1 MNATAISVEN
11 NVQSETEQAV
21 PVFVGTLRDEKAQL
35 VDARSLHRFLSV
47 DARFNDWATRRIAEY
62 GFQDGE
68 DFYSFLSKSSG
79 GRPSREYHIT
89 LDMAKELSMV
99 ERNDKGRQARRYFI
113 ACEKRLQQIA
123 PQEAATI
130 RGQTIGTDGFHCLAA
145 VLDGKLRLLKGGAK
159 RAAKNHIWQQV
170 HRAFSVVRAEDIPA
184 EQLDS
189 ARNFIASYSVKEGEW
204 LPRQEKP
211 GAFVL
216 DQYAARYVDNLIHYT
231 YWVCYRWDQGIG
243 SAVKAL
249 NPKFHAQTWEF
260 FREMQNSAEM
270 FERAA
275 PDLVAYFRNREG
287 NALRPQDCIAK
298 GCPVGHP
305 AD

>member
-1 MNATAISVEN
+1 MQAAQVIPFDFEKQPVRATVIDGEPWFVASDICKSLGIANTTQALQALDDDERSMFNIGRQGKANIINESGLFTLILRSREATTPGTPQHRFRKWVTAEVLPAIRKHGRYVDSDN
-11 NVQSETEQAV
+11 RM
-21 PVFVGTLRDEKAQL
+21 GTL
-35 VDARSLHRFLSV
+35 
-47 DARFNDWATRRIAEY
+47 I
-62 GFQDGE
+62 
-68 DFYSFLSKSSG
+68 
-79 GRPSREYHIT
+79 
-89 LDMAKELSMV
+89 
-99 ERNDKGRQARRYFI
+99 
-113 ACEKRLQQIA
+113 
-123 PQEAATI
+123 
-130 RGQTIGTDGFHCLAA
+130 GQTIGTDGFHCLAA

-275 PDLVAYFRNREG
+275 PELVAYFRNREG
-287 NALRPQDCIAK
+287 SALRPQDCIAK

>member
-123 PQEAATI
+123 PQDVATI

-204 LPRQEKP
+204 LPKEEKK
-211 GAFVL
+211 GGIYL
-216 DQYAARYVDNLIHYT
+216 DDYETHHLYLLMSRFAIMSDHRGNMLAAAR
-231 YWVCYRWDQGIG
+231 
-243 SAVKAL
+243 AL
-249 NPKFHAQTWEF
+249 DSKPLWTIFGQIDEG
-260 FREMQNSAEM
+260 
-270 FERAA
+270 RASFSSL
-275 PDLVAYFRNREG
+275 DKRRDEIYSIYCRG
-287 NALRPQDCIAK
+287 GLRGGYAMT
-298 GCPVGHP
+298 
-305 AD
+305 A

>member
-123 PQEAATI
+123 PQDVATI

-204 LPRQEKP
+204 LPKEEKK
-211 GAFVL
+211 GFAINDSQAKDIAMLLHSV
-216 DQYAARYVDNLIHYT
+216 A
-231 YWVCYRWDQGIG
+231 WVNHRWNQGI
-243 SAVKAL
+243 SAGVKGL
-249 NPKFHAQTWEF
+249 NFELWGGTVEHMANAI
-260 FREMQNSAEM
+260 RSA
-270 FERAA
+270 R
-275 PDLVAYFRNREG
+275 DLDVSLKPLLDEVDSRYPYR
-287 NALRPQDCIAK
+287 ALRPEDCVARGIT
-298 GCPVGHP
+298 P
-305 AD
+305 